1 MGWQAGVFILFTKII
16 EKADTPEQG
25 DVLKQLLA
33 NTLCE
38 RMTSFFSVLNRG
50 RQLRQQ
56 EQEETTEAPEVW
68 KGYELEV

>member
-38 RMTSFFSVLNRG
+38 RMT
-50 RQLRQQ
+50 
-56 EQEETTEAPEVW
+56 
-68 KGYELEV
+68 